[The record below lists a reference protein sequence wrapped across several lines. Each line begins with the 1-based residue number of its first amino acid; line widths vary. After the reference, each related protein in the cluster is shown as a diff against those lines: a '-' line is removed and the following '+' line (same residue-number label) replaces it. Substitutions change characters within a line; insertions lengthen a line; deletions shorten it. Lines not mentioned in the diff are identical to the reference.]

1 MSQPSC
7 VVHHEPESLR
17 QACNDARA
25 KGLRVGLVP
34 TMGALHAGH
43 AALVSEAHRRC
54 GFVAATVFVNPTQF
68 GPNEDFAKYPRTL
81 DRDVALCAEA
91 GACCVFAPPVEAM
104 YPPGEAT
111 RVRVSGLTEVLCGAS
126 RPGHFDGV
134 ATIVTKLFALTGP
147 CTAVFGR
154 KDYQQLKVIERLVRD
169 LLLPVEIVGHPIVRE
184 PDGLARS
191 SRNRYLSDAEH
202 ARALSLSAGLS
213 DAVHAF
219 ERGERRVGVL
229 RGMVRARMEP
239 AVDSIDYVELAH
251 ADTVQPHGDEETLG
265 ARALLAVAAKVGP
278 ARLIDNV
285 VLGEDPAPKVEE
297 AR

>member
-1 MSQPSC
+1 MKRVATVPD
-7 VVHHEPESLR
+7 LR
-17 QACNDARA
+17 SAVASFRE
-25 KGLRVGLVP
+25 KGQRVAFVP

-43 AALVSEAHRRC
+43 LALVEQARR
-54 GFVAATVFVNPTQF
+54 VAGKVVVSIFVNPKQF
-68 GPNEDFAKYPRTL
+68 GPGEDFDRYPRDL
-81 DRDVALCAEA
+81 EADAEKLREA
-91 GACCVFAPPVEAM
+91 GADLLFAPAVDVM
-104 YPPGEAT
+104 YPPGFAT
-111 RVRVSGLTEVLCGAS
+111 TVHVAGVSEGMEGAR

-239 AVDSIDYVELAH
+239 AVDSIDYVELAD
-251 ADTVQPHGDEETLG
+251 ADTVKPHADEVTLG

-285 VLGEDPAPKVEE
+285 VLGEDPAPRMEE
-297 AR
+297 GT